1 MDRPRRLTT
10 YQRCTLANARDAM
23 RHAAA
28 QRRLDGHE
36 LRARDADQIADAIDR
51 ELATDRSEVQEPPAP
66 RPSPSG
72 AEVWIGDDD
81 DGEVA

>member
-1 MDRPRRLTT
+1 MDRPRRLTHHER
-10 YQRCTLANARDAM
+10 QTLINARDAM
-23 RHAAA
+23 RHAAD

-51 ELATDRSEVQEPPAP
+51 ELATDREVQEPPAP

-72 AEVWIGDDD
+72 AEVWVGDDD

>member
-1 MDRPRRLTT
+1 MDRPRTLTT
-10 YQRCTLANARDAM
+10 YQRCTLTNARDAM
-23 RHAAA
+23 RHAAD

-51 ELATDRSEVQEPPAP
+51 ELATDREVQEPPAP

>member
-1 MDRPRRLTT
+1 MDRPRRLTHHER
-10 YQRCTLANARDAM
+10 QTLTNARDAM

-51 ELATDRSEVQEPPAP
+51 ELATDREVQEPPAP

>member
-1 MDRPRRLTT
+1 MNQPRRLTT

-36 LRARDADQIADAIDR
+36 MRARDADQIADAIDR
-51 ELATDRSEVQEPPAP
+51 ELATDRDEVSPPRLNPA
-66 RPSPSG
+66 
-72 AEVWIGDDD
+72 AVAFDEVADD